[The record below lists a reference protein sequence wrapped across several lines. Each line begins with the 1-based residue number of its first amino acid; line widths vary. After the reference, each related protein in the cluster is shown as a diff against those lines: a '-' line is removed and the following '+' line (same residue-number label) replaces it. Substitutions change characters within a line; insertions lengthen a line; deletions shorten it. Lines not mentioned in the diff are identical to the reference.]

1 MDLRKQKLM
10 KESKEKH
17 KRSINDR
24 IKDIAKTQNL
34 SENEDVKSS
43 ELKHKMISGGSQP
56 DQASM

>member
-10 KESKEKH
+10 KESKDKH

-34 SENEDVKSS
+34 SENEDLKSS

-56 DQASM
+56 D

>member
-1 MDLRKQKLM
+1 MDLRKQKQM

-17 KRSINDR
+17 KRRINDR

-34 SENEDVKSS
+34 SENEDMKTS

-56 DQASM
+56 D